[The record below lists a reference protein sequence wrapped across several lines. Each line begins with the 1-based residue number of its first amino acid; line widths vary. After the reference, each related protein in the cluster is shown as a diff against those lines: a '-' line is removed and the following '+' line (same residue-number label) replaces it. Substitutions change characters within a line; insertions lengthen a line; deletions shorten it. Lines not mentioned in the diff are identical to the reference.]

1 MDVFRDL
8 VAPLRDDFAPQYGY
22 LFGNFLNGVGLGHG
36 RRVCV
41 CVCVVVYF
49 KSIKLCC

>member
-1 MDVFRDL
+1 MDVFRDQ

-41 CVCVVVYF
+41 CGGYF